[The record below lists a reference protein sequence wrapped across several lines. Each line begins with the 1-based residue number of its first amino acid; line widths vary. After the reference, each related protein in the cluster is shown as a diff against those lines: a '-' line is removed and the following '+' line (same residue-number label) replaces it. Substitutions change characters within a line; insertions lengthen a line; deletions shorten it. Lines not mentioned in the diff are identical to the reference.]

1 MTLGEIY
8 NLIEFITNK
17 DFDGNIVTPER
28 FNQLIK
34 VVSIDLFRQKYG
46 IPEEYQPGRPV
57 PNEYADITL
66 KNTDDLKAFKER
78 LAARAVTNGVMEY
91 PSDYAHR
98 DTVVYNY
105 SKTINQV
112 ATTLP
117 RPVEILRESE
127 FAAREGNYTK
137 MPTTAN
143 PIGVM
148 RSDGIH
154 IRPVTITE
162 CDLNYYRFPVDPEF
176 AYTQFDGG
184 ITYDAANSTEFEFPI
199 DEHFTLVKMM
209 LSLVG
214 VNLRE
219 EQIVSYAEQKLQR
232 P

>member
-17 DFDGNIVTPER
+17 DFDGNIITPER

-34 VVSIDLFRQKYG
+34 VVNIDLFRQKYG

-78 LAARAVTNGVMEY
+78 LAARAVTSGVMLY
-91 PSDYAHR
+91 PDDYAHLQ
-98 DTVVYNY
+98 TVVYNY
-105 SKTINQV
+105 SKTINGV

-117 RPVEILRESE
+117 KQVEILREAE
-127 FAAREGNYTK
+127 FASREGNYTK

-143 PIGVM
+143 PIAVM

-154 IRPVTITE
+154 IRPITITE
-162 CDLNYYRFPVDPEF
+162 CDMNYYRFPVDPEF
-176 AYTQFDGG
+176 AYTQGDGY
-184 ITYDAANSTEFEFPI
+184 ITYDAVNSVETEWPA
-199 DEHFTLVKMM
+199 DEHLTLARMILQM
-209 LSLVG
+209 IG
-214 VNLRE
+214 VNLRADD
-219 EQIVSYAEQKLQR
+219 IVNYSELKLKEG
-232 P
+232 

>member
-17 DFDGNIVTPER
+17 DFDGNIITPER

-34 VVSIDLFRQKYG
+34 VVNIDLFRQKYG

-78 LAARAVTNGVMEY
+78 LAARAVTNGIMLY
-91 PSDYAHR
+91 PEDYAHR
-98 DTVVYNY
+98 DTIVYNY
-105 SKTINQV
+105 SKTINKV

-117 RPVEILRESE
+117 KPVEILRESE

-137 MPTTAN
+137 GPTLAN

-154 IRPVTITE
+154 IRPITITA

-176 AYTQFDGG
+176 AYTQGDGY
-184 ITYDAANSTEFEFPI
+184 ITYDAANSTETEFPA
-199 DEHFTLVKMM
+199 DEHLTLARMM
-209 LSLVG
+209 LSYIG

-219 EQIVSYAEQKLQR
+219 SDLVQYSELKLKEG
-232 P
+232 

>member
-1 MTLGEIY
+1 MTLGEKY
-8 NLIEFITNK
+8 DLIEFICNK
-17 DFDGNIVTPER
+17 DFDGNIITPAR

-34 VVSIDLFRQKYG
+34 VVNIDLFRQKYG

-57 PNEYADITL
+57 PLEFADITL
-66 KNTDDLKAFKER
+66 KNTDDLKAFKVR
-78 LAARAVTNGVMEY
+78 LASRAVASGVMSY
-91 PSDYAHR
+91 PTDYAHR

-105 SKTINQV
+105 SKTINKV

-117 RPVEILRESE
+117 KQVEILRETE
-127 FAAREGNYTK
+127 FASREGNYTK

-154 IRPVTITE
+154 IRPITITA
-162 CDLNYYRFPVDPEF
+162 CDLNYYRFPVDPVF
-176 AYTQFDGG
+176 GYTEFDGG
-184 ITYDAANSTEFEFPI
+184 VTYNAATSTEFEFPA

-209 LSLVG
+209 LSLIG

-219 EQIVSYAEQKLQR
+219 EQVVNYAETKLKTG
-232 P
+232 

>member
-1 MTLGEIY
+1 MTLGAIY
-8 NLIEFITNK
+8 DLIELICNK
-17 DFDGNIVTPER
+17 DFDGNIITPVR

-34 VVSIDLFRQKYG
+34 VVSIDLFRQKHG

-66 KNTDDLKAFKER
+66 KNTDDLKAFKTR
-78 LAARAVTNGVMEY
+78 LAARAVTSGIMLY
-91 PSDYAHR
+91 PTDYAHR

-105 SKTINQV
+105 SKTINKV
-112 ATTLP
+112 ATILP
-117 RPVEILRESE
+117 KPVEILRESE
-127 FAAREGNYTK
+127 FATREGNYTK
-137 MPTTAN
+137 GPTMAN

-154 IRPVTITE
+154 IRPITITA

-176 AYTQFDGG
+176 VYTQGDGF
-184 ITYDAANSTEFEFPI
+184 ITYDAVNSTEFEFPV
-199 DEHFTLVKMM
+199 DEHFTLVKMV